1 MKKMFV
7 ILLFFLVSILLQ
19 WHFEPVINKDFIS
32 SLLIVFSMFFGFYIT
47 SFAVFST
54 SKYLYKLYKIQDQT
68 DNRKT
73 LLDNLIEEFKWPAYF
88 LLFSI
93 VYLITVYIIIENK
106 FPKFIYYCFYIL
118 WGIIVLNIFYI
129 FRTIDIFIKIT
140 RQSVKE

>member
-1 MKKMFV
+1 MKKIV
-7 ILLFFLVSILLQ
+7 ILLSFLVSILLQ
-19 WHFEPVINKDFIS
+19 WYFELAINKDFIS

-47 SFAVFST
+47 SLAVFST
-54 SKYLYKLYKIQDQT
+54 SKYLHKLYKIEDQK

-93 VYLITVYIIIENK
+93 VYLIAVYIIIENK